1 MLKVNTEFEAYVND
15 KQDAHINSINK
26 LIEDYIKEYQQ
37 NPKFLT
43 DYQEFLSN
51 KDPSKLKLFF
61 KHNEAIMK
69 MQIKNLKV
77 KIDVLTA

>member
-1 MLKVNTEFEAYVND
+1 MSKVNTEFEAYIND
-15 KQDAHINSINK
+15 KQDSHINNINK
-26 LIEDYIKEYQQ
+26 LIEDYIKDFQQ

-43 DYQEFLSN
+43 DYQDFLLS

-61 KHNEAIMK
+61 QHNEAIMK